1 MNQNS
6 GIRNHSF
13 QYKLLA
19 AIVIATLAILSI
31 VGVFQFYRA
40 KALAQEVEN
49 QYVRAFHDMV
59 DYVRDVDVLLKK
71 SLLATDANQL
81 SSISSEIFM
90 QAASAKACL
99 SQLPTDNNHLNQT
112 AKFLSQVGD
121 YTSYLASKVIDSETI
136 NEEEFNNLM
145 QLSEYATSVS
155 NGLEEL
161 QTTLYEKNMSLKNV
175 IGTTAYA
182 SEEDNNGD
190 ESSSSPTGLYK
201 IDKELQDYPTLIYD
215 GPFSEHIEK
224 MEPEALQGKAG
235 FTQSQ
240 ALEIARQFIGVER
253 AGNLSFTEEGGG
265 VIPTYSFSATRE
277 DKSQISIDITKQGG
291 MVLWMLDS
299 RSVETENL
307 TVEEAVSAGM
317 EFLQY
322 HGYSGMK
329 ESYYEKT
336 GSSVTINYAY
346 VGQGITM
353 YSDLI
358 KVKVALDDGSIVG
371 FESRG
376 YIMSHKEREIP
387 AVEISE
393 TEVRSQINSHLN
405 INQIKLAMIPLE
417 SKREVLCYECRGDFN
432 GQNYLIYINAVTGK
446 EEKILLLLESEE
458 GVLTM

>member
-71 SLLATDANQL
+71 SLLATNANQL

-90 QAASAKACL
+90 QAATAKACL

-145 QLSEYATSVS
+145 QLSEHATSVS

-161 QTTLYEKNMSLKNV
+161 QTTLYEKDMSLKNV

-182 SEEDNNGD
+182 SDEENSSD
-190 ESSSSPTGLYK
+190 ESSGSPTGLYK

-224 MEPEALQGKAG
+224 MEPEVLQGKAG

-358 KVKVALDDGSIVG
+358 KVKVALDDGSIIG

-387 AVEISE
+387 TVELSE
-393 TEVRSQINSHLN
+393 TQVRKQINSHLN